1 MNGPEVLIPLTM
13 FAGGFA
19 MIFGIY
25 YLKTRQNLAMIE
37 KGMNPKEFA
46 NRPAPYK
53 NLKWALLLIGAGSGL
68 FLAFF
73 LDNYVLTD
81 VGRFRPDRNVPIYF
95 ALIAAGGGLGLFGSY
110 KMEKKWWD
118 DFEAKQEIKERE
130 LAAVRKAEQDL
141 VKEELKIR
149 KAELERTG
157 GQSDFEI

>member
-1 MNGPEVLIPLTM
+1 MDGGEALIPITM

-53 NLKWALLLIGAGSGL
+53 NLKWALLLIGAGVGL
-68 FLAFF
+68 FLAYI
-73 LDNYVLTD
+73 LDNYVLYQS
-81 VGRFRPDRNVPIYF
+81 FRGGYHDSDRNAPIYF
-95 ALIAAGGGLGLFGSY
+95 ALIAIGGGLGLFGSY

-118 DFEAKQEIKERE
+118 ENK
-130 LAAVRKAEQDL
+130 
-141 VKEELKIR
+141 
-149 KAELERTG
+149 
-157 GQSDFEI
+157 S